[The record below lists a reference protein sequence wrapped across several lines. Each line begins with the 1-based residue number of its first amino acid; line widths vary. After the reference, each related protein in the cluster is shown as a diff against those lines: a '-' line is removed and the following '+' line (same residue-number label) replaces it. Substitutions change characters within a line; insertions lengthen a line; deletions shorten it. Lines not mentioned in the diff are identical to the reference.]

1 MATLTRATRIRNPAL
16 FICDIQEKFR
26 NVIHEFP
33 KVITTT
39 TKLLRAT
46 QPLDTP
52 IYLTT
57 QNRARLGDTVSE
69 LSPYLHAAQPPSSA
83 GTSTASSTRLRAD
96 IDKTLFSM
104 ITPEIDSLLPNPQ
117 HGETPLDAILVGIE
131 THICVTQTTLD
142 LLSRGHRVYVIV
154 DGVSSA
160 HAEERGVALQRLRDA
175 GATVTTSEGVLFE
188 MLGDAGH
195 AAFKGVSGV
204 VKEMKEETRGALEAL
219 ARI

>member
-26 NVIHEFP
+26 HVIHEFP

-46 QPLDTP
+46 QPLNVP
-52 IYLTT
+52 IYITT

-69 LSPYLHAAQPPSSA
+69 LSPYLQPPPSS
-83 GTSTASSTRLRAD
+83 SSSTSSQTRVLAN

-104 ITPEIDSLLPNPQ
+104 ITPELASLLPNPQ
-117 HGETPLDAILVGIE
+117 QGETPLDAILVGIE

-175 GATVTTSEGVLFE
+175 GATVTTSEGVVFE

>member
-46 QPLDTP
+46 QPLNVP

-69 LSPYLHAAQPPSSA
+69 LTPYLLAGPSQPSS
-83 GTSTASSTRLRAD
+83 STGSRLRAN

-104 ITPEIDSLLPNPQ
+104 ITPELASLLPNPQ
-117 HGETPLDAILVGIE
+117 QGETPLDAILVGIE

-160 HAEERGVALQRLRDA
+160 HAEEREVALQRLRDA
-175 GATVTTSEGVLFE
+175 GATVTTSEGVVFE

-195 AAFKGVSGV
+195 AAFKEVSGV

>member
-46 QPLDTP
+46 QPLNVP
-52 IYLTT
+52 IYVTT

-69 LSPYLHAAQPPSSA
+69 LSPYLQPPPSSS
-83 GTSTASSTRLRAD
+83 TSSQTRVVAN

-104 ITPEIDSLLPNPQ
+104 ITPELASLLPNPQ
-117 HGETPLDAILVGIE
+117 QGETPLDAILVGIE

-175 GATVTTSEGVLFE
+175 GATVTTSEGVVFE